1 MKILIFYQYFTTPKG
16 SWGTRIY
23 EFSKEWVNK
32 GHEVTVVTSIYSK
45 SDLKAVKFIENQI
58 FEGIK
63 VKVLNIKIDNKQPII
78 KRIFSFILYSIISSW
93 YAFTLKADIV
103 ISSSG
108 PITVGI
114 PGLIS
119 KIFSKKKLVYEVRDL
134 WPEVP
139 IEVGVIKNVFLK
151 KVAYFFEKKLYE
163 NASLVVGLSPGIR
176 DHIISNF
183 NHKNVISVTNSANL
197 NLFGE
202 KKYFDDNILNEN
214 EFYGIYTGNIG
225 EINNSFW
232 LVDAARNLKN
242 KNIDNI
248 KIVLVGD
255 GQLKPEIISIIKK
268 EKLINLIHF
277 DLMPKERLVPYI
289 QNANVS
295 FVPLSPNPILDTS
308 SPNKFFES
316 LAAGVPVIQ
325 TTKGWI
331 KDYIEINNVGFNLE
345 GNDSE
350 SLSELLIKLK
360 NNPKILDNMKQNS
373 RKCAVRDF
381 DQIALSDLYLSSL
394 LKLQTNKQ

>member
-32 GHEVTVVTSIYSK
+32 GHDVTVVTSIYSK

-214 EFYGIYTGNIG
+214 DFYGIYTGNIG

-277 DLMPKERLVPYI
+277 DLMPKERLVPFI

-331 KDYIEINNVGFNLE
+331 KDYIEINNVGFNLD

-360 NNPKILDNMKQNS
+360 NNPKILDKMKQNS
-373 RKCAVRDF
+373 KNCAVRDF

-394 LKLQTNKQ
+394 LKLQSK

>member
-23 EFSKEWVNK
+23 EFSKEWVK
-32 GHEVTVVTSIYSK
+32 QGHDVTVVTSIYSK
-45 SDLKAVKFIENQI
+45 SDLKASKFIETQI
-58 FEGIK
+58 IEGIK
-63 VKVLNIKIDNKQPII
+63 VKVLNIKIDNKQPIA

-93 YAFTLKADIV
+93 YALTLKADIA
-103 ISSSG
+103 IASSG

-119 KIFSKKKLVYEVRDL
+119 KIFTKKKLVYEVRDL

-139 IEVGVIKNVFLK
+139 IEMGVIKNVFIK
-151 KVAYFFEKKLYE
+151 KIAYFFEKKLYT

-176 DHIISNF
+176 DHIKNNF

-202 KKYFDDNILNEN
+202 KKYLKNNDILDETD
-214 EFYGIYTGNIG
+214 FYAIYTGNIG

-248 KIVLVGD
+248 KIVLIGD
-255 GQLKPEIISIIKK
+255 GQLKEKIISIIKK
-268 EKLINLIHF
+268 EKLTNLIHF
-277 DLMPKERLVPYI
+277 DLMSKENLVPFI
-289 QNANVS
+289 QNAKVS
-295 FVPLSPNPILDTS
+295 LVPLKPNPILDTS

-331 KDYIEINNVGFNLE
+331 KNYLDINKVGFSLE
-345 GNDSE
+345 GDNSE
-350 SLSELLIKLK
+350 SLSNLLIELK
-360 NNPKILDNMKQNS
+360 NNPKLIKDMKINAK
-373 RKCAVRDF
+373 KCAFRAF
-381 DQIALSDLYLSSL
+381 DQTVLSEIYISSL
-394 LKLQTNKQ
+394 LKLQK

>member
-23 EFSKEWVNK
+23 EFSREWVKK

-45 SDLKAVKFIENQI
+45 SDLKAKKFIENQI

-78 KRIFSFILYSIISSW
+78 KRIFSFISYSIISSW
-93 YAFTLKADIV
+93 YAFTLKADIA
-103 ISSSG
+103 IASSG

-119 KIFSKKKLVYEVRDL
+119 KIFTKKKLVYEVRDL

-176 DHIISNF
+176 DHIINNF

-202 KKYFDDNILNEN
+202 KIYFDDNILNEN
-214 EFYGIYTGNIG
+214 DFYGIYTGNIG

-248 KIVLVGD
+248 KIVLIGD

-277 DLMPKERLVPYI
+277 NLMPKERLVPFI

-331 KDYIEINNVGFNLE
+331 KDYIEINNVGFNLD

-360 NNPKILDNMKQNS
+360 NNPKILDKMKQKSKN
-373 RKCAVRDF
+373 CAIRDF

-394 LKLQTNKQ
+394 LKLQNK

>member
-23 EFSKEWVNK
+23 EFSREWVKK

-45 SDLKAVKFIENQI
+45 SDLKAKKFIENQI

-63 VKVLNIKIDNKQPII
+63 VIVLNIKIDNKQPII
-78 KRIFSFILYSIISSW
+78 KRIFSFISYSIISSW
-93 YAFTLKADIV
+93 YAFTLKADIA
-103 ISSSG
+103 IASSG

-119 KIFSKKKLVYEVRDL
+119 KIFTKKKLVYEVRDL

-176 DHIISNF
+176 DHIINNF

-202 KKYFDDNILNEN
+202 KIYFDDNILNEN
-214 EFYGIYTGNIG
+214 DFYGIYTGNIG

-242 KNIDNI
+242 KNIYNI
-248 KIVLVGD
+248 KIVLIGD

-277 DLMPKERLVPYI
+277 NLMPKERLVPFI

-331 KDYIEINNVGFNLE
+331 KDYIEINNVGFNLD

-360 NNPKILDNMKQNS
+360 NNPKILDKMKQKSKN
-373 RKCAVRDF
+373 CAIRDF

-394 LKLQTNKQ
+394 LKLQNK

>member
-23 EFSKEWVNK
+23 EFSREWVKK

-45 SDLKAVKFIENQI
+45 SDLKAKKFIENQI

-63 VKVLNIKIDNKQPII
+63 VIVLNIKIDNKQPII
-78 KRIFSFILYSIISSW
+78 KRIFSFISYSIISSW
-93 YAFTLKADIV
+93 YAFTLKADIA
-103 ISSSG
+103 IASSG

-119 KIFSKKKLVYEVRDL
+119 KIFTKKKLVYEVRDL

-176 DHIISNF
+176 DHIINNF

-202 KKYFDDNILNEN
+202 KIYFDDNILNEN
-214 EFYGIYTGNIG
+214 DFYGIYTGNIG

-242 KNIDNI
+242 KNIENI
-248 KIVLVGD
+248 KIVLIGD

-277 DLMPKERLVPYI
+277 DLMPKERLVPFI

-331 KDYIEINNVGFNLE
+331 KDYIEINNVGFNLD

-360 NNPKILDNMKQNS
+360 NNPKILDKMKQKSKN
-373 RKCAVRDF
+373 CAIRDF

-394 LKLQTNKQ
+394 LKLQNK

>member
-23 EFSKEWVNK
+23 EFSREWVKK
-32 GHEVTVVTSIYSK
+32 GHEVTVITSIYSK
-45 SDLKAVKFIENQI
+45 SDLKATKFIENQI

-63 VKVLNIKIDNKQPII
+63 VKVLNIKIDNKQPIV
-78 KRIFSFILYSIISSW
+78 KRIFSFILYSFISSW

-103 ISSSG
+103 IASSG

-176 DHIISNF
+176 DHIINNF

-202 KKYFDDNILNEN
+202 KIYFDDNILNEN
-214 EFYGIYTGNIG
+214 DFYGIYTGNIG

-242 KNIDNI
+242 KNIYNI
-248 KIVLVGD
+248 KIVLIGD

-277 DLMPKERLVPYI
+277 NLMPKERLVPFI

-331 KDYIEINNVGFNLE
+331 KDYIEINNVGFNLD

-360 NNPKILDNMKQNS
+360 NNPKILDKMKQKSKN
-373 RKCAVRDF
+373 CAIRDF

-394 LKLQTNKQ
+394 LKLQNK

>member
-1 MKILIFYQYFTTPKG
+1 M
-16 SWGTRIY
+16 
-23 EFSKEWVNK
+23 
-32 GHEVTVVTSIYSK
+32 
-45 SDLKAVKFIENQI
+45 
-58 FEGIK
+58 
-63 VKVLNIKIDNKQPII
+63 
-78 KRIFSFILYSIISSW
+78 
-93 YAFTLKADIV
+93 
-103 ISSSG
+103 
-108 PITVGI
+108 
-114 PGLIS
+114 
-119 KIFSKKKLVYEVRDL
+119 
-134 WPEVP
+134 
-139 IEVGVIKNVFLK
+139 
-151 KVAYFFEKKLYE
+151 
-163 NASLVVGLSPGIR
+163 
-176 DHIISNF
+176 
-183 NHKNVISVTNSANL
+183 
-197 NLFGE
+197 
-202 KKYFDDNILNEN
+202 
-214 EFYGIYTGNIG
+214 
-225 EINNSFW
+225 
-232 LVDAARNLKN
+232 VDAARNLKN
-242 KNIDNI
+242 KNIYNI
-248 KIVLVGD
+248 KIVLIGD

-277 DLMPKERLVPYI
+277 NLMPKERLVPFI

-345 GNDSE
+345 GSDSE

>member
-23 EFSKEWVNK
+23 EFSREWVKK

-45 SDLKAVKFIENQI
+45 SDLKAKKFIENQI

-63 VKVLNIKIDNKQPII
+63 VIVLNIKIDNKQPII
-78 KRIFSFILYSIISSW
+78 KRIFSFISYSIISSW
-93 YAFTLKADIV
+93 YAFTLKADIA
-103 ISSSG
+103 IASSG

-119 KIFSKKKLVYEVRDL
+119 KIFTKKKLVYEVRDL

-176 DHIISNF
+176 DHIINNF

-202 KKYFDDNILNEN
+202 KIYFDDNILNEN
-214 EFYGIYTGNIG
+214 DFYGIYTGNIG

-248 KIVLVGD
+248 KIVLIGD

-277 DLMPKERLVPYI
+277 NLMPKERLVPFI

-331 KDYIEINNVGFNLE
+331 KDYIEINNVGFNLD

-360 NNPKILDNMKQNS
+360 NNPKILDKMKQKSKN
-373 RKCAVRDF
+373 CAIRDF

-394 LKLQTNKQ
+394 LKLQNK

>member
-23 EFSKEWVNK
+23 EFSKEWVKK

-45 SDLKAVKFIENQI
+45 SDLKAKKLIENQI

-63 VKVLNIKIDNKQPII
+63 VKVLNIEIDNKQPVI
-78 KRIFSFILYSIISSW
+78 KRIFSFILYSFISSW

-103 ISSSG
+103 IASSG

-119 KIFSKKKLVYEVRDL
+119 KIFNNKKLVYEVRDL

-176 DHIISNF
+176 DHIINNF

-202 KKYFDDNILNEN
+202 NISLDNNILNKKD
-214 EFYGIYTGNIG
+214 FYGIYTGNIG

-255 GQLKPEIISIIKK
+255 GQLKQEIISIIKK

-277 DLMPKERLVPYI
+277 DLMPKERLVSFI

-331 KDYIEINNVGFNLE
+331 KDYIEINNVGFNLD

-360 NNPKILDNMKQNS
+360 NNPKILDKMKQNS
-373 RKCAVRDF
+373 KNCAVRDF

-394 LKLQTNKQ
+394 LKLQNK

>member
-32 GHEVTVVTSIYSK
+32 GHDVTVVTSIYSK

-214 EFYGIYTGNIG
+214 DFYGIYTGNIG

-277 DLMPKERLVPYI
+277 NLMPKERLVPFI

-331 KDYIEINNVGFNLE
+331 KDYIEINNVGFNLD

-360 NNPKILDNMKQNS
+360 NNPKILDKMKQKSKN
-373 RKCAVRDF
+373 CAIRDF

-394 LKLQTNKQ
+394 LKLQNK

>member
-23 EFSKEWVNK
+23 EFSREWVKK

-45 SDLKAVKFIENQI
+45 SDLKAKKFIENQI

-63 VKVLNIKIDNKQPII
+63 VIVLNIKIDNKQPII
-78 KRIFSFILYSIISSW
+78 KRIFSFISYSIISSW
-93 YAFTLKADIV
+93 YAFTLKADIA
-103 ISSSG
+103 IASSG

-119 KIFSKKKLVYEVRDL
+119 KIFTKKKLVYEVRDL

-176 DHIISNF
+176 DHIINNF

-202 KKYFDDNILNEN
+202 NIYFDNNILNEN
-214 EFYGIYTGNIG
+214 DFYGIYTGNIG

-242 KNIDNI
+242 KNIENI
-248 KIVLVGD
+248 KIVLIGD

-277 DLMPKERLVPYI
+277 DLMPKERLVPFI

-331 KDYIEINNVGFNLE
+331 KDYIEINNVGFNLD

-360 NNPKILDNMKQNS
+360 NNPKILDKMKQKSKN
-373 RKCAVRDF
+373 CAIRDF

-394 LKLQTNKQ
+394 LKLRNK

>member
-23 EFSKEWVNK
+23 EFSREWVKK

-45 SDLKAVKFIENQI
+45 SDLKAKKFIENQI

-63 VKVLNIKIDNKQPII
+63 VIVLNIKIDNKQPII
-78 KRIFSFILYSIISSW
+78 KRIFSFISYSIISSW
-93 YAFTLKADIV
+93 YAFTLKADIA
-103 ISSSG
+103 IASSG

-119 KIFSKKKLVYEVRDL
+119 KIFTKKKLVYEVRDL

-176 DHIISNF
+176 DHIINNF

-202 KKYFDDNILNEN
+202 KIYFDDNILNEN
-214 EFYGIYTGNIG
+214 DFYGIYTGNIG

-248 KIVLVGD
+248 KIVLIGD

-277 DLMPKERLVPYI
+277 NLMPKERLVPFI

-331 KDYIEINNVGFNLE
+331 KDYIEINNVGFNLD

-360 NNPKILDNMKQNS
+360 NNPKILDKMKQKSKN
-373 RKCAVRDF
+373 CAVRDF

-394 LKLQTNKQ
+394 LKLQNK

>member
-23 EFSKEWVNK
+23 EFSKEWVKK

-103 ISSSG
+103 IASSG

-139 IEVGVIKNVFLK
+139 IEIGVIKNVFFK

-214 EFYGIYTGNIG
+214 DFYGIYTGNIG

-289 QNANVS
+289 QNANLS

-394 LKLQTNKQ
+394 LKLQYK

>member
-32 GHEVTVVTSIYSK
+32 GHDVTVVTSIYSK

-119 KIFSKKKLVYEVRDL
+119 KIFTKKKLVYEVRDL

-163 NASLVVGLSPGIR
+163 NSSLVVGLSPGIR

-202 KKYFDDNILNEN
+202 NIYFDNNILNEN
-214 EFYGIYTGNIG
+214 DFYGIYTGNIG

-248 KIVLVGD
+248 KIVLIGD

-277 DLMPKERLVPYI
+277 DLMPKERLVPFI

-331 KDYIEINNVGFNLE
+331 KDYIEINNVGFNLD

-360 NNPKILDNMKQNS
+360 NNPKILDKMKQNS
-373 RKCAVRDF
+373 KNCAVRDF
-381 DQIALSDLYLSSL
+381 DQITLSDLYLSSL
-394 LKLQTNKQ
+394 LKLQSK